1 MKEQLAAV
9 VIQVLRKNC
18 AIADCSMREAAL
30 SCVRKLEVEIFSDAK
45 NLVKGI
51 EHRSYSNAITD
62 LLTQGRIDERLCS

>member
-1 MKEQLAAV
+1 
-9 VIQVLRKNC
+9 
-18 AIADCSMREAAL
+18 MREAAL

-51 EHRSYSNAITD
+51 EQRSYSNAITD